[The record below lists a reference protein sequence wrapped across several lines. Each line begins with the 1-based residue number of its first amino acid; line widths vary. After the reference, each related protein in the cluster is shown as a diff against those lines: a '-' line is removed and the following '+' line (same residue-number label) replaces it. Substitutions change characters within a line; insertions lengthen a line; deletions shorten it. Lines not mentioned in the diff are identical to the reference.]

1 MQETQDVLSSYT
13 FLSTLFFE
21 AGIASWLIIFRYI
34 FPSKRRGLELHCT
47 ILREKELQ
55 LYTSTG
61 MVGSAAV
68 SSGPLVD
75 AISRWDVRKSHAAE
89 VAYKR
94 QIMNFIAETLQK
106 RRNKR
111 EMIERVIMKYHE
123 RS

>member
-1 MQETQDVLSSYT
+1 MTHHVP
-13 FLSTLFFE
+13 
-21 AGIASWLIIFRYI
+21 IYI
-34 FPSKRRGLELHCT
+34 YIYIYLPFQKHRGLELHCT

-106 RRNKR
+106 RRDET
-111 EMIERVIMKYHE
+111 EMVERGIMNDHDIQ
-123 RS
+123 